1 LHDKSCLSDKKVNP
15 TPAFLTLCGLDEA
28 GRGPLAGP
36 LIAAAVVFPADFRWE
51 AVNALPLR
59 DSKRLS
65 ARQREQI
72 FPYIHDFALT
82 VDTEIID
89 VADIDRAGIGWA
101 NRTAFESLILRLEA
115 DKYIV
120 DGNLKLHDL
129 GRKISRYESVV
140 RADQRYVAVSAAS
153 VVAKV
158 TRDRIMAAWHEK
170 YPMYGW
176 DHNKGYGT
184 AAHIAALREYGP
196 SPFHRR
202 AFVTTAL
209 LEDPPRLPG
218 IDEE

>member
-1 LHDKSCLSDKKVNP
+1 MHP
-15 TPAFLTLCGLDEA
+15 PFTPLTLCGIDEA

-51 AVNALPLR
+51 AVSDLPLR

-65 ARQREQI
+65 ARQRERI
-72 FPYIHDFALT
+72 FPFIHDFALI
-82 VDTEIID
+82 VQTEVIP
-89 VADIDRAGIGWA
+89 VEDINRAGIGWA
-101 NRTAFESLILRLEA
+101 NRTAFESLILRIEA

-129 GRKISRYESVV
+129 GWKVARYQSVV
-140 RADQRYVAVSAAS
+140 RADQQYAAVSAAS

-158 TRDRIMAAWHEK
+158 TRDRVMAALHEQF
-170 YPMYGW
+170 PMYGW
-176 DHNKGYGT
+176 DHNRGYGT
-184 AAHIAALREYGP
+184 AGHIAALRQYGP
-196 SPFHRR
+196 SPHHRR

-218 IDEE
+218 MDGE